1 MPLAVC
7 RQAGNLGFNI
17 TFLMGFQN
25 LNVLEELLSSVGLG
39 ENKKQNKP
47 LKEREERKIKQ
58 LKNNNNNK
66 RKQHESESTE
76 GHRACAYARI
86 EQNLITKRN
95 NGKQG

>member
-1 MPLAVC
+1 
-7 RQAGNLGFNI
+7 
-17 TFLMGFQN
+17 MGFQN

-39 ENKKQNKP
+39 ENKKKQDKP

-66 RKQHESESTE
+66 RKQHESESTDE
-76 GHRACAYARI
+76 RHRACAYARI

>member
-1 MPLAVC
+1 
-7 RQAGNLGFNI
+7 
-17 TFLMGFQN
+17 MGFQN

-39 ENKKQNKP
+39 EKEKQNKP

-66 RKQHESESTE
+66 RKQHESESTDE

-86 EQNLITKRN
+86 EQNLMTKRN
-95 NGKQG
+95 KGKQG

>member
-1 MPLAVC
+1 
-7 RQAGNLGFNI
+7 
-17 TFLMGFQN
+17 MGFQN

-66 RKQHESESTE
+66 RKQHES
-76 GHRACAYARI
+76 
-86 EQNLITKRN
+86 
-95 NGKQG
+95 